1 MEKKMGLDMYLSAE
15 RPVANLP
22 SLVKAKLA
30 DALYDTDDLN
40 PEDRELYISGWD
52 HSDAEEKEAFHSAV
66 LAAGLE
72 EFVTPA
78 SPSAYIIPGD
88 PCTVRITV
96 AYWRKANAIHKWFVD
111 NCMNGVD
118 ECVWSEPIP
127 RSKLREL
134 KQLCERVINQTE
146 MVKGDVCNG
155 YTFDSDGMKPILEPG
170 ELMANTKQA
179 EKLLPTQSGFFFGS
193 TDYDEYYIQALKHT
207 VEQLTEALRCPQDTV
222 FRYRPSW

>member
-1 MEKKMGLDMYLSAE
+1 MGLDMYLEAHLPTNDELRALHTVASE
-15 RPVANLP
+15 R
-22 SLVKAKLA
+22 LA
-30 DALYDTDDLN
+30 GKYNIDK
-40 PEDRELYISGWD
+40 EDGSVFVCAWD
-52 HSDAEEKEAFHSAV
+52 FEKEPNAEADV
-66 LAAGLE
+66 YAQLLKDTGLPRCE
-72 EFVTPA
+72 G
-78 SPSAYIIPGD
+78 SPMATLYAD
-88 PCTVRITV
+88 HVEVNV
-96 AYWRKANAIHKWFVD
+96 AYWRKANAIHQWFVD
-111 NCMNGVD
+111 NCMGGVD

-207 VEQLTEALRCPQDTV
+207 VEQLTEALRCPKDTV